1 MEPELGGLLEN
12 EREEMREG
20 GKKKKKKK
28 RKDEDVCSA
37 VLQKWGESFGA
48 QDVRDSR
55 GRCTMADIAS

>member
-1 MEPELGGLLEN
+1 MEPELGGFLEN

-20 GKKKKKKK
+20 EKKKKKG

-55 GRCTMADIAS
+55 GRCTMADIVS